1 MTFYKQLLL
10 SALLVLLCLCAGL
23 WMGELTRTRDFLIN
37 QMEVHAQ
44 ETATSLGLSL
54 TTLTNGSNIP
64 AMETMISAL
73 FDQGFYRIIELRD
86 VDGKLLVERRA
97 EATEDQVPAWF
108 MRIVPL
114 AAPQAT
120 ALVQHGWQQ
129 TGMLTVESHTGYAY
143 LALWQAVQTTAL
155 WFSLTAAAIAALG
168 GLGLRIL
175 LKPLRQVEEQAMALC
190 NRQFNVQEHLP
201 RTRELR
207 LVVSAMNHLTVRMR
221 ELFQEQAAIAEN
233 LLQRTY
239 QDPLTSIGNRRYLEA
254 QITALHEAKHGIV
267 KGAFLLFQLQDLQA
281 INQTSGYQE
290 GDRILQEIAAILQQG
305 CRDLPQALLGRLSG
319 GDFALLLPNVD
330 EHTTEQIANAILDDL
345 HLHLHLRAAMEAT
358 PAHEASVCCGG
369 VLYEQATPFTQLLA
383 RADTALNTARHHQ
396 TNTVVLL
403 PLADGEP
410 TICAGKTQWMELL
423 RDAIANRAIVLYS
436 QPTVSRQDPGTI
448 IHHEIFA
455 RVRTPADLELSMGM
469 FVPLAERSGLM
480 PALDK
485 MIIELLLEQ
494 ALDQFTPHRIAINL
508 SPLSLADAAFSS
520 WLDGQLIQC
529 ARKGLRLNF
538 EFPEFRIHRHIEV
551 IKAFAKRIKH
561 HGHRLGIDHFGQGL
575 THFGYLKSLLPDYVK
590 IDRAITAGNLAEQSD
605 SCFFINTLCNVAHSL
620 DMMIIIEAVET
631 ESQWQALSALH
642 VDAVQGFYIQQPQP
656 VSMTKQ

>member
-1 MTFYKQLLL
+1 MTLYRQLLL
-10 SALLVLLCLCAGL
+10 SALLMLLCLCSGL
-23 WMGELTRTRDFLIN
+23 WLGELTRTRDFLVN

-44 ETATSLGLSL
+44 DTATSLGLSL
-54 TTLTNGSNIP
+54 TTLANGSNIP
-64 AMETMISAL
+64 AMETMINAL
-73 FDQGFYRIIELRD
+73 FDRGFYRIIELRD

-97 EATEDQVPAWF
+97 DLAEDQVPAWF

-114 AAPQAT
+114 SAPQAT

-129 TGMLTVESHTGYAY
+129 TGTLTVESHTGFAY

-155 WFSLTAAAIAALG
+155 WFSLTAAAIALLA
-168 GLGLRIL
+168 GLGLRSL
-175 LKPLRQVEEQAMALC
+175 LKPLRQVEEQALALC
-190 NRQFNVQEHLP
+190 NRQFNIQEQLP

-207 LVVSAMNHLTVRMR
+207 LVVSAMNHLTVRMK
-221 ELFQEQAAIAEN
+221 EIFQEQAAIAED

-239 QDPLTSIGNRRYLEA
+239 QDPLTAIGNRRYLEA
-254 QITALHEAKHGIV
+254 QITALHEAKHEARHGVV

-281 INQTSGYQE
+281 INQASGYQE
-290 GDRILQEIAAILQQG
+290 GDRILQETADILRQS

-330 EHTTEQIANAILDDL
+330 EHTTQQIANALLADL
-345 HLHLHLRAAMEAT
+345 HLHAAMEASR
-358 PAHEASVCCGG
+358 AHEASVCCGG

-396 TNTVVLL
+396 ARTVALL

-410 TICAGKTQWMELL
+410 TLCAGKTQWMELL

-436 QPTVSRQDPGTI
+436 QPTVSRQDPGII

-455 RVRTPADLELSMGM
+455 RVRTPADRELSMGM

-520 WLDGQLIQC
+520 WPDGQLIQC
-529 ARKGLRLNF
+529 ARKDLRLNF
-538 EFPEFRIHRHIEV
+538 EFPEFRIHRHSEV
-551 IKAFAKRIKH
+551 IKAFAERIKH

-590 IDRAITAGNLAEQSD
+590 IDRAITAGNLDEQSD

-656 VSMTKQ
+656 VSMTKK

>member
-1 MTFYKQLLL
+1 MTLYKQLLL

-44 ETATSLGLSL
+44 DTATSLGLSL
-54 TTLTNGSNIP
+54 TTLTDGNNVP

-73 FDQGFYRIIELRD
+73 FDRGFYRLIELRD

-97 EATEDQVPAWF
+97 DAAEDLAPAWF

-114 AAPQAT
+114 DAPQAA
-120 ALVQHGWQQ
+120 ALVQHGWRQ
-129 TGMLTVESHTGYAY
+129 TGTLTVECHTGFAY

-168 GLGLRIL
+168 GIGLRIL
-175 LKPLRQVEEQAMALC
+175 LKPLHQVEEQALALC
-190 NRQFNVQEHLP
+190 NRQFNIQEQLP

-207 LVVSAMNHLTVRMR
+207 LVVSAMNHLTVRLR

-254 QITALHEAKHGIV
+254 QITALHAAKHGVV
-267 KGAFLLFQLQDLQA
+267 KGAFLLFQLQELQA
-281 INQTSGYQE
+281 INQAGGYQE
-290 GDRILQEIAAILQQG
+290 GDRILLEIAAILKQG
-305 CRDLPQALLGRLSG
+305 CRDLPQALLGRLAG

-330 EHTTEQIANAILDDL
+330 EHTTQQIANGVLTDL
-345 HLHLHLRAAMEAT
+345 HMDAAMGAAR
-358 PAHEASVCCGG
+358 AHEARVCCGG

-383 RADTALNTARHHQ
+383 RADTALNTARHRQ
-396 TNTVVLL
+396 ANTVALL
-403 PLADGEP
+403 PLTDGEP
-410 TICAGKTQWMELL
+410 TMCAGKTQWMELL
-423 RDAIANRAIVLYS
+423 RDTVANRAIVLYS
-436 QPTVSRQDPGTI
+436 QPTVSRRDPGTI

-455 RVRTPADLELSMGM
+455 RVRAHDGRELSLGM

-480 PALDK
+480 PALDR

-494 ALDQFTPHRIAINL
+494 ALEQFAPHRIAINL
-508 SPLSLADAAFSS
+508 SPISLADAEFSS
-520 WLDGQLIQC
+520 WLDQQLTLC
-529 ARKGLRLNF
+529 ARKDLRLNF
-538 EFPEFRIHRHIEV
+538 EFPEFRVLRHSKM
-551 IKAFAKRIKH
+551 IKAFAERIQR

-590 IDRAITAGNLAEQSD
+590 IDRAITAENLDEQSD

-620 DMMIIIEAVET
+620 DIKVIIEAVET
-631 ESQWQALSALH
+631 ESQWQGLAALH
-642 VDAVQGFYIQQPQP
+642 VDAVQGFYIQEPQP
-656 VSMTKQ
+656 VSMHKK